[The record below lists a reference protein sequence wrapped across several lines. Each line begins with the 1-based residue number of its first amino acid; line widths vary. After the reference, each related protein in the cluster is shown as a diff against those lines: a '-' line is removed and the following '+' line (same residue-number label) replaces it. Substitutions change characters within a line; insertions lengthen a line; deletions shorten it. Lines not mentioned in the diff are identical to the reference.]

1 MRTGGSDPSTN
12 RLTSV
17 QSLQISS
24 ESQNNKQHRHSHAS
38 KRSDD
43 LESQNRGDSEVS
55 GSVSG
60 SVSQNTL
67 IATSQ
72 SDGSDTDSS
81 GGNFGKEQAVNRDIY
96 QAKSTSEEQPF
107 DEEQK
112 ALTEAYKLLG
122 KELPAEKP
130 DMSMLDF

>member
-12 RLTSV
+12 RLSSI
-17 QSLQISS
+17 QSLQISA
-24 ESQNNKQHRHSHAS
+24 ESQNNKQQRYSNAS

-43 LESQNRGDSEVS
+43 LESQNRGDSEIS
-55 GSVSG
+55 GSVG
-60 SVSQNTL
+60 GEVSQSTL

-72 SDGSDTDSS
+72 SEGSDTDSS

-96 QAKSTSEEQPF
+96 QAKTTNEEQPF
-107 DEEQK
+107 TEEQN

-122 KELPAEKP
+122 KELPPDKP
-130 DMSMLDF
+130 AMDILDF